1 MVKFRWLIVLTL
13 VSGCSSLPFLGGG
26 TGVSVTPIGTQVAK
40 EATQQ
45 VVAQQ
50 ERTTAGRDVIKT
62 ETVKEVEAE
71 QVGSVSIQ
79 NIPPWVMLLLI
90 LGWLLPSPQEIGRGF
105 YSFVTFFRQGKNQE
119 NRDDYTRRNTRVG
132 KEPPIS
138 GQDRAT

>member
-1 MVKFRWLIVLTL
+1 MAKLRWLIVLTL

-45 VVAQQ
+45 VVASQ
-50 ERTTAGRDVIKT
+50 ERTTAGRDVIQT
-62 ETVKEVEAE
+62 ETLKEVEAE

-90 LGWLLPSPQEIGRGF
+90 LGWLLPSPQEMGRGL
-105 YSFVTFFRQGKNQE
+105 YNFVTFMRYGKRE
-119 NRDDYTRRNTRVG
+119 EG
-132 KEPPIS
+132 K
-138 GQDRAT
+138 